1 MKTIEIT
8 AYSFSELSDD
18 AKMRALTDY
27 QSDCEYSWS
36 YDAIKSL
43 GAFMDAIG
51 VTMTNYDIDWLSPSR
66 SKVLYEGNPNGQFI
80 KEDLTGAFSD
90 YSLTTTWNKTRSIE
104 DAVNEFLS
112 EICNDYEYQL
122 SEDGF
127 IEYCNGNE
135 IIFDENGN
143 KLLY

>member
-8 AYSFSELSDD
+8 AYSFSELSDN

-43 GAFMDAIG
+43 GAFMDAVG
-51 VTMTNYDIDWLSPSR
+51 VTMTNYDIDWLCPSR
-66 SKVLYEGNPNGQFI
+66 SKVRYDGNPHGKFI

-127 IEYCNGNE
+127 IEYCDGNE

-143 KLLY
+143 QLLY